1 MKKIV
6 VILLLI
12 LPFVLIYSIS
22 FTGRILAEYTHVYV
36 ERLALLDEEENE
48 LPQGH
53 VITLSKGEEYALQ
66 VKIFPELAT
75 NQAVAISNSD
85 KSVCEIDEET
95 KVVKALDYGVSDIV
109 LTSKDRPITYSFRI
123 RVFDADI
130 QEIQV
135 NKTELTLE
143 EGQTETLH
151 VDILPSTTLP
161 ENRNVIFET
170 ADASIAKVDANGKI
184 TALRAG
190 ETTVTVRSDYK
201 ADVFAT
207 VKVTVLAV
215 ETEPIVSFTTN
226 TGGATHRIS
235 VATLNLKVLTVI
247 TVEGYTD
254 LKYTVLNQTAALD
267 ESKLDDGVV
276 TFLQDGVYTIE
287 VSLVYQ
293 GKTEKA
299 TIRVLVQGL

>member
-36 ERLALLDEEENE
+36 ERLALLDEDENE

-53 VITLSKGEEYALQ
+53 VITLKKGEEYALQ
-66 VKIFPELAT
+66 VKIFPELAS
-75 NQAVAISNSD
+75 NQGITISNSD
-85 KSVCEIDEET
+85 KNVCEIDETT

-130 QEIQV
+130 QEIKV

-151 VDILPSTTLP
+151 VDVLPWTTLP
-161 ENRNVIFET
+161 ENRNVIYQT
-170 ADASIAKVDANGKI
+170 ADESVARVDANGKI
-184 TALRAG
+184 TAVGAG
-190 ETTVTVRSDYK
+190 ETTVTIRSDYK
-201 ADVFAT
+201 ADVFTT

-215 ETEPIVSFTTN
+215 EEEPIVSFATN
-226 TGGATHRIS
+226 TGGLTHRIS
-235 VATLNLKVLTVI
+235 TATLNLKVLTLI

-254 LKYTVLNQTAALD
+254 LKYTILNQTAALD
-267 ESKLDDGVV
+267 ESEISEGVV

-287 VSLVYQ
+287 VSLVYE

-299 TIRVLVQGL
+299 TIRVLVQGI